1 VSLQQLHAHSH
12 HHATHSHITLSFHSL
27 CSLFNNNNIGDAG
40 AEALAAAL
48 KDNTTL
54 TLLK

>member
-1 VSLQQLHAHSH
+1 MPHTLITSL
-12 HHATHSHITLSFHSL
+12 THSV
-27 CSLFNNNNIGDAG
+27 CSLSRNNIGDAG

-54 TLLK
+54 TRLE